1 MFSPNSPTRDDEM
14 KFRLFIQTTI
24 AKINSDWT
32 SGKIVTNKTI
42 QQDWIK
48 FTYSIEENH
57 NQSGN
62 RKLTLD
68 FIGSIKHMWV
78 FITQILLS
86 IIYSLDSLM
95 LDFNNKY
102 QIT

>member
-1 MFSPNSPTRDDEM
+1 MFSPSSPTRDDEM

-32 SGKIVTNKTI
+32 SGKIVYNKTI

-48 FTYSIEENH
+48 FTYSIEEKN

-62 RKLTLD
+62 KKLTID
-68 FIGSIKHMWV
+68 FNGSIKTHV
-78 FITQILLS
+78 GFCHPYTPLNNLLLRL
-86 IIYSLDSLM
+86 IDVRL
-95 LDFNNKY
+95 
-102 QIT
+102 

>member
-1 MFSPNSPTRDDEM
+1 MFSPNSPNRDDEM

-24 AKINSDWT
+24 AKINSDWI

-48 FTYSIEENH
+48 FTYSIEENN

-62 RKLTLD
+62 RKLTINFNGIIKGYVD
-68 FIGSIKHMWV
+68 FYHPDTPINY
-78 FITQILLS
+78 LLLRL
-86 IIYSLDSLM
+86 IDVRL
-95 LDFNNKY
+95 
-102 QIT
+102 

>member
-24 AKINSDWT
+24 AKINSDWI

-68 FIGSIKHMWV
+68 FNGSIKTHV
-78 FITQILLS
+78 GFYHPDTPINYLLLRL
-86 IIYSLDSLM
+86 IDVRL
-95 LDFNNKY
+95 
-102 QIT
+102 

>member
-1 MFSPNSPTRDDEM
+1 MFSSNSPTRDDEM
-14 KFRLFIQTTI
+14 KFLLFIQTTI

-42 QQDWIK
+42 QHDWTK

-62 RKLTLD
+62 RKLTID
-68 FIGSIKHMWV
+68 FNGSIKTYV
-78 FITQILLS
+78 NFYLPNDPINNLILGL
-86 IIYSLDSLM
+86 IDVRL
-95 LDFNNKY
+95 
-102 QIT
+102 

>member
-14 KFRLFIQTTI
+14 KFRVFIQKTI

-32 SGKIVTNKTI
+32 SGKIVTNKTV

-48 FTYSIEENH
+48 FNYSIEENN

-62 RKLTLD
+62 RKLT
-68 FIGSIKHMWV
+68 I
-78 FITQILLS
+78 
-86 IIYSLDSLM
+86 
-95 LDFNNKY
+95 DFNGIIKTHVDFYHPDTPINNL
-102 QIT
+102 ILRLIDVRL